1 MEISGFAIIVRHIGF
16 FSAPL
21 PIISDYLSP
30 DHISCMEGGVSS
42 AVAACRAPAHMEMIS
57 LLEFEFYFL
66 GFVPVMNKVP
76 NSLFHFLLFF
86 KSLMC
91 FVFTLN
97 PAF

>member
-42 AVAACRAPAHMEMIS
+42 AVAAYRAPAHMAIIYRS
-57 LLEFEFYFL
+57 
-66 GFVPVMNKVP
+66 
-76 NSLFHFLLFF
+76 
-86 KSLMC
+86 
-91 FVFTLN
+91 
-97 PAF
+97 